1 MTIEEL
7 KDRKRSSGYTNR
19 EIADMTGIP
28 FGTVQ
33 KIFSGGT
40 RSPRRST
47 LVKLEQ
53 FFSEVDAGSY
63 FDRNTEKNSSD
74 IVSDVELAYASS
86 CNSISG
92 SDYDRQGAYSISD
105 YYAIREN
112 KRIELI
118 DGVIYDMGTPSLDHQ
133 DIVFQIGFQLEQ
145 CSRKHDMC
153 KLFLSPVSVQLNKD
167 SKTMVEPDLVLLCDK
182 SLMTRSCIFG
192 APDFVKRMAGTLR
205 EVLFNYINI
214 VIALSFIAITV
225 RGIQGDLA
233 MLLYCI
239 PSGMGRALGTIN
251 GVYYRAKDRKALE
264 RLYAYGLKLSVGVS
278 VIIGTLVFITAP
290 LLTRLYTHDPQFIAL
305 TIFSIRWMAVGL
317 VFDTSIV
324 LHQGYLQSTG
334 SGKASTALIIGE
346 RLFLPVAFAFVLGML
361 FGTKGVLAALA
372 VSRRTGVRIFCA
384 RRSLNTARPS
394 FFGIMI
400 SRMIIS

>member
-192 APDFVKRMAGTLR
+192 APDFVLEVMSPSSKTRDMLIKLNKYWHAGCSEYWIIDPEKET
-205 EVLFNYINI
+205 
-214 VIALSFIAITV
+214 ITTYDF
-225 RGIQGDLA
+225 R
-233 MLLYCI
+233 
-239 PSGMGRALGTIN
+239 N
-251 GVYYRAKDRKALE
+251 GVNTLNYTFDDKVPVGISDRKCVIDFPYIHNVLS
-264 RLYAYGLKLSVGVS
+264 AYPKDHS
-278 VIIGTLVFITAP
+278 
-290 LLTRLYTHDPQFIAL
+290 
-305 TIFSIRWMAVGL
+305 
-317 VFDTSIV
+317 
-324 LHQGYLQSTG
+324 
-334 SGKASTALIIGE
+334 K
-346 RLFLPVAFAFVLGML
+346 
-361 FGTKGVLAALA
+361 
-372 VSRRTGVRIFCA
+372 
-384 RRSLNTARPS
+384 
-394 FFGIMI
+394 
-400 SRMIIS
+400 